1 MDDYPIS
8 LHLRGQLCLI
18 VGAGAV
24 GRRKLAGLRR
34 AGARLRLVAPDA
46 PPDLA
51 GPDLEIRRRPFEPA
65 DLEGAALV
73 CAATDDPAL
82 NAAIARRARAAGL
95 LVNVADQ
102 PELGNF
108 TLPALCRRGAL
119 TLAVS
124 SGGASPALAALVR
137 DQLAASFGSEWATVL
152 EIAAALRRKRLTP
165 PQRSEYN
172 QEVLRRLLERGLP
185 TLVAAGAAPAIDEL
199 LQDLCGPG
207 CTLADLGVHLPKR
220 LP

>member
-1 MDDYPIS
+1 MADYPIT
-8 LHLRGQLCLI
+8 LQLTDQLCVV
-18 VGAGAV
+18 VGAGAI

-46 PPDLA
+46 PPELA
-51 GPDLEIRRRPFEPA
+51 APDLEIRQRPFDPA
-65 DLEGAALV
+65 DLEGAVLV
-73 CAATDDPAL
+73 CAATDDPDL
-82 NAAIARRARAAGL
+82 NAAIAHQARAAGL

-108 TLPALCRRGAL
+108 TLPALCRRGGL

-124 SGGASPALAALVR
+124 SGGASPALSALVR
-137 DQLAASFGSEWATVL
+137 DQLAASLGPEWGTVL
-152 EIAAALRRKRLTP
+152 EIAAALRQKRLTP
-165 PQRSEYN
+165 LQSSEYN
-172 QEVLRRLLERGLP
+172 QELLRCLLERGLP
-185 TLVAAGAAPAIDEL
+185 ALVAAGATPAIDEL

-207 CTLADLGVHLPKR
+207 CTLAGLDVHLPKG